1 MTVVGHDRLVE
12 AMSWAAARAL
22 AAGAAC
28 SLKPVST
35 PLREA
40 LGCRLAAPL
49 TALVPVPGVDVSA
62 MDGYAVAGEG
72 PWRVVG
78 RVLAGGAPHEA
89 ALLGG
94 ETVEIATGAPVPA
107 GAEAVLPWEHATV
120 THGTPQGEGAT
131 AVPRWVHGL
140 IEVGK
145 HIRRRGEDIAEGAV
159 VLGAGAVVTPV
170 VLGLAAGLGH
180 DTLLVRPRPRVA
192 VLVTGD
198 EVVHEGLPE
207 PGRVRDAIGPFLPG
221 LVEWAGGHV
230 TTTLRLP
237 DGPHPLTEALT
248 ASPATPTTV
257 SPATPATAS
266 PATPTTASPATPTTA
281 SPVTPVTASPVTPV
295 AVSPV
300 TPATVSPPTP
310 VRARSVSPVTA
321 PPATAVT
328 GSPAGSSGAPGGGE
342 LGAGVPGGGGVS
354 CGGVPAASEGG
365 GVPSG
370 GGVPAASEGGL
381 GEVVAAAD
389 VVVVCG
395 ASSKGPADHLRAV
408 LAHIGAEV
416 LIDGVAVRPGHPQLL
431 ARLPDGRLLVGLPG
445 NPFAALAAALTLLA
459 PVLRELAGTAAA
471 KETSALAGAVRAHP
485 RDTRLVPVRR
495 TGEGAVPV
503 GHDRPGS
510 LWGAALADALAVVP
524 PGWAGE
530 QVELIELP

>member
-28 SLKPVST
+28 SPKPVST

-94 ETVEIATGAPVPA
+94 EAVEIATGAPVPA
-107 GAEAVLPWEHATV
+107 GAEAVLPWEHATI

-131 AVPRWVHGL
+131 AASPDWAPTWAHGL

-198 EVVHEGLPE
+198 EVVHEGLPA

-237 DGPHPLTEALT
+237 DAPHPLTKALT
-248 ASPATPTTV
+248 TPT
-257 SPATPATAS
+257 TAS

-281 SPVTPVTASPVTPV
+281 SP
-295 AVSPV
+295 AV
-300 TPATVSPPTP
+300 PA
-310 VRARSVSPVTA
+310 TA
-321 PPATAVT
+321 PPATPTTAP
-328 GSPAGSSGAPGGGE
+328 PAGSSSAPDGGE
-342 LGAGVPGGGGVS
+342 LGGGVTEGRGVS
-354 CGGVPAASEGG
+354 CGGAS
-365 GVPSG
+365 
-370 GGVPAASEGGL
+370 AASEGGL
-381 GEVVAAAD
+381 GEVVAAAG

-408 LAHIGAEV
+408 LADLGADV